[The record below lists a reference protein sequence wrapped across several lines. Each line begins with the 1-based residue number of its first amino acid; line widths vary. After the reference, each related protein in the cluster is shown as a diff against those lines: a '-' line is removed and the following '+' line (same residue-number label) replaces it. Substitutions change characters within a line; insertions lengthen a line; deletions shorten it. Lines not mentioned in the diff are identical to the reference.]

1 MTLDSKDVIPNEII
15 DITLKDVHEQSD
27 VLKLVNFAPAG
38 VNKWLS
44 GSHTGAAAWGKLTD
58 TLTNELTSSITS
70 LQMDVNK
77 MYVLLI
83 VPKSVRELA
92 LPLVDKYFTAV
103 LTEAMRD
110 GIVAAYLNGNGVN
123 QPIGLTYKLPN
134 SDNAVVAKDVRTDV
148 TDFQSGLG
156 IIKTA
161 LANGGKRTVGKV
173 YCIANPSTAYQYV
186 EPALYVMTSTG
197 RISTALT
204 EVELIVDTNA
214 PEGKAIFTIENAYT
228 MGLRDVRVD
237 EYKETKAIDDADLF
251 IAKAYGNGRPD
262 DDATA
267 VIVDAT
273 KLEAYAYP
281 TKAKTRT
288 KATGSGEVTVQC
300 HIRAD
305 VYAKMFGMYVD
316 GYKEGVMVYGNLSRH
331 EQFCMTELVED
342 EDGVQKL
349 KAYPCCTLKEGISRS
364 VDTNAEEVAEIE
376 LTISVDPDEDG
387 VGMYEMICDTDE
399 TKALIDE
406 WISAFD
412 TSLVKATTAVSTA
425 SEG

>member
-1 MTLDSKDVIPNEII
+1 MKLNGISTELQQSMIEKLTGAENKSAAIVEVIEELNEARHKDLIAELQAENEELKANRQLADKMGYRQLTKGEKSFYEKIQQSVTLDSKDVIPNEII

-44 GSHTGAAAWGKLTD
+44 GSHTGAATWGKLTD
-58 TLTNELTSSITS
+58 TLTNELTASITS

-83 VPKSVRELA
+83 VPKSIRELA

-123 QPIGLTYKLPN
+123 QPIGLTYKLP
-134 SDNAVVAKDVRTDV
+134 DGGNAVIAKDVRTDV

-186 EPALYVMTSTG
+186 EPALYVMTGNG

-204 EVELIVDTNA
+204 EVELIIDTNA

-228 MGLRDVRVD
+228 MGLRDVRID

-281 TKAKTRT
+281 TKAKTST
-288 KATGSGEVTVQC
+288 KG
-300 HIRAD
+300 
-305 VYAKMFGMYVD
+305 
-316 GYKEGVMVYGNLSRH
+316 
-331 EQFCMTELVED
+331 
-342 EDGVQKL
+342 
-349 KAYPCCTLKEGISRS
+349 
-364 VDTNAEEVAEIE
+364 
-376 LTISVDPDEDG
+376 
-387 VGMYEMICDTDE
+387 
-399 TKALIDE
+399 
-406 WISAFD
+406 
-412 TSLVKATTAVSTA
+412 
-425 SEG
+425 